1 MYSIWRSPLTTN
13 RIKLHIFFL
22 AFFGKLKPGMTE
34 VDVTVD
40 QVLGQ
45 HLYLKVHHAET
56 RVYRDQNLEIPY
68 ITEGGLTVQFGH
80 VSVLHLDHLDPESTE
95 TRNTGAVLWE
105 LLLDPS
111 PPASLPIPSTTG
123 TPQQTRWAG
132 MLAGITYWRYVVEL
146 TSRMQ
151 SRTQRIWPIIW

>member
-1 MYSIWRSPLTTN
+1 MAMSISDYVEVGLT
-13 RIKLHIFFL
+13 
-22 AFFGKLKPGMTE
+22 
-34 VDVTVD
+34 D
-40 QVLGQ
+40 QLGQ
-45 HLYLKVHHAET
+45 VGVLYHDYLA
-56 RVYRDQNLEIPY
+56 L
-68 ITEGGLTVQFGH
+68 G
-80 VSVLHLDHLDPESTE
+80 STM
-95 TRNTGAVLWE
+95 TKNTGAVLWE

-132 MLAGITYWRYVVEL
+132 MLAGITYWRYIVEL